1 MNSDALFGMVLG
13 LQAPWK
19 ITDVTFKTNDAARRE
34 LHLRIGFVT
43 GSKFKDEAGVD
54 CAVHDTIERQWQH
67 STSLNTIVSYI
78 AKYRASPPVKARC
91 EQSMCRGHGHK
102 VASRFYSRHLPWR

>member
-1 MNSDALFGMVLG
+1 MNSDALFGMALG

-19 ITDVTFKTNDAARRE
+19 ITDVTFKTSDTARRE

-43 GSKFKDEAGVD
+43 GSKFKDDAGVD

-67 STSLNTIVSYI
+67 LNFFEHHCLVPRITTSEGKVRIVEL
-78 AKYRASPPVKARC
+78 C
-91 EQSMCRGHGHK
+91 
-102 VASRFYSRHLPWR
+102 

>member
-1 MNSDALFGMVLG
+1 MNSDALFGMALG

-19 ITDVTFKTNDAARRE
+19 ITDVTFKTSDAARRE

-67 STSLNTIVSYI
+67 QL
-78 AKYRASPPVKARC
+78 
-91 EQSMCRGHGHK
+91 
-102 VASRFYSRHLPWR
+102 L

>member
-1 MNSDALFGMVLG
+1 MNSDALFGMALG
-13 LQAPWK
+13 LQSPWE

-43 GSKFKDEAGVD
+43 GS
-54 CAVHDTIERQWQH
+54 TLI
-67 STSLNTIVSYI
+67 SLNTIVSYS

-91 EQSMCRGHGHK
+91 EQSMCRGRGHK